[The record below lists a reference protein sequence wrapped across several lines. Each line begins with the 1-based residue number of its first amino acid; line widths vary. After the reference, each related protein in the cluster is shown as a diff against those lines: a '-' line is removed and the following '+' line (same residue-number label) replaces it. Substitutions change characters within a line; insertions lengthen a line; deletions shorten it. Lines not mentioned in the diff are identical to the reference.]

1 MPRLNNKY
9 IENLNRGISS
19 KEVDSV
25 INNLSTK
32 KNPRNDDFSGEY
44 YQTFLFFFF
53 LILFYLH
60 FCKELTLIFLKLLQE
75 VKQEG
80 RLPNSFYETR
90 ITMISKSHKDP
101 IWKEKQYYK
110 K

>member
-53 LILFYLH
+53 YFIY
-60 FCKELTLIFLKLLQE
+60 IS
-75 VKQEG
+75 VK
-80 RLPNSFYETR
+80 N
-90 ITMISKSHKDP
+90 
-101 IWKEKQYYK
+101 
-110 K
+110 